1 MGSLSYIKRK
11 AALGFTMVA
20 AWSTLRE
27 DLERLIFTP
36 AQSERMLEKVV
47 VFVLKIFFSW
57 LQTDRQLALLNSIEA
72 GILLCGNGG
81 FRHGG
86 PSLSLARTVRL
97 SVTRSRLLP
106 PLALYCHFLPYLTI
120 APIALSVLSL

>member
-1 MGSLSYIKRK
+1 MEALRK
-11 AALGFTMVA
+11 PCRAPLG
-20 AWSTLRE
+20 
-27 DLERLIFTP
+27 
-36 AQSERMLEKVV
+36 
-47 VFVLKIFFSW
+47 
-57 LQTDRQLALLNSIEA
+57 TDRQLALLNSIEA

-106 PLALYCHFLPYLTI
+106 PRALYLHFLPYLTI

>member
-1 MGSLSYIKRK
+1 M
-11 AALGFTMVA
+11 
-20 AWSTLRE
+20 AWASTHTCL
-27 DLERLIFTP
+27 DNCLHSAERHT
-36 AQSERMLEKVV
+36 S
-47 VFVLKIFFSW
+47 
-57 LQTDRQLALLNSIEA
+57 DRQLALLNSIEA

-106 PLALYCHFLPYLTI
+106 PRALYLHFLPYLTI